1 MSLLS
6 LHQPD
11 FALHSRNLFV
21 DEGGGGRREKS
32 IGRSGLLFSLV
43 NLHRMISCTE
53 LVISL

>member
-21 DEGGGGRREKS
+21 DERGGGRREEGAINRKEWVAFFACKFTQN
-32 IGRSGLLFSLV
+32 ILY
-43 NLHRMISCTE
+43 
-53 LVISL
+53 